1 MGVIFNKKIIPDL
14 TFIQFNMKKRQY
26 KIKSFINNLNN
37 NKHWYIISIVY
48 DTATYFR
55 RLNNINDLFVR
66 LSNSKSSITGQINNR
81 LYWKRIIPSGLYQSI
96 LTEENLVLNFIMTT
110 NIKINEL
117 ELKLRVKKIC
127 PYVLIKIGYQEK
139 EEFDKLVS
147 NTYFSYQQNIELF
160 GDAKKELY
168 ISK

>member
-1 MGVIFNKKIIPDL
+1 
-14 TFIQFNMKKRQY
+14 
-26 KIKSFINNLNN
+26 LNN
-37 NKHWYIISIVY
+37 V
-48 DTATYFR
+48 
-55 RLNNINDLFVR
+55 NDLYIR

-96 LTEENLVLNFIMTT
+96 LTEENLILNFIMTT

-117 ELKLRVKKIC
+117 ELKSRVKKIC

-168 ISK
+168 IPK